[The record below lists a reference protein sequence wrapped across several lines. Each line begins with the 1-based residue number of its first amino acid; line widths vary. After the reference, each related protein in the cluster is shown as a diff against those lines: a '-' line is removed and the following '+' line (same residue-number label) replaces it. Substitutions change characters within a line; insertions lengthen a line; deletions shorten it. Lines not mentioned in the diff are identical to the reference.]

1 MFENILGQA
10 GIGQLSRD
18 IAAGALAPSL
28 LFSGPPASGKGT
40 AGLEL
45 ARILSCENPGAPWN
59 CICPACTHHRTLTH
73 PDLLLLGPRSFSP
86 EIAAAAA
93 AYNREPE
100 SVSARLLFV
109 RSVRKLLARFS
120 PVLWEDDPKQGK
132 LSSAQQA
139 LEEDL
144 DEIALTFSPP
154 PGSGGEPVKAE
165 ALKKI
170 CGRIIKE
177 ALKLEAEGIG
187 KTVPIAQL
195 RRAAY
200 WGRLAPSGRHK
211 LLMIENAH
219 RMQEEARNSILKL
232 LEEPPLTLTIL
243 LTCPQ
248 PEALIPTILSRLR
261 PYRFYPRDQ
270 EAEEEVIRRVF
281 REKAGESPPEGALP
295 PGPAASGASRI
306 QGYLDSFL
314 PVTAEDLFPLAA
326 CFASSVTAAS
336 LAEIRRKG
344 GPLPEELAVL
354 DRHTAAI
361 AEQGGRE
368 NGGDIREVLAGTLS
382 GAQNFE
388 IPGLFSRFL
397 GLLLTLVSAALR
409 EDPPGPEK
417 IALGDIWLRAV
428 REAETAA
435 GTYNQR
441 PPVVLDRLF
450 TELRQAM
457 TAYALFSG

>member
-1 MFENILGQA
+1 MFENIIGQA
-10 GIGQLSRD
+10 GIGPLSRD

-45 ARILSCENPGAPWN
+45 ARILSCESPGAPWN
-59 CICPACTHHRTLTH
+59 CGCPACTHHRTLTH

-100 SVSARLLFV
+100 SVSARLLFI
-109 RSVRKLLARFS
+109 RSVRKLLSRFS

-132 LSSAQQA
+132 LSSFQQA

-144 DEIALTFSPP
+144 DEIALTFSPA
-154 PGSGGEPVKAE
+154 PGSEGEPVNPG

-170 CGRIIKE
+170 CGRIFTQ
-177 ALKLEAEGIG
+177 ALKLEAEGMG

-232 LEEPPLTLTIL
+232 LEEPPRTLTIL
-243 LTCPQ
+243 LSCPR

-281 REKAGESPPEGALP
+281 REKPGEGSPPGS
-295 PGPAASGASRI
+295 AASMGSRI

-314 PVTAEDLFPLAA
+314 PVTTGELYPLAA
-326 CFASSVTAAS
+326 FFAASVTAAS
-336 LAEIRRKG
+336 LDEIRRQG
-344 GPLPEELAVL
+344 GPLPEELAAL
-354 DRHTAAI
+354 DRYTSAI
-361 AEQGGRE
+361 AEQGGLGE
-368 NGGDIREVLAGTLS
+368 EAGDIRGVLAGTLK

-388 IPGLFSRFL
+388 VPGLFSRFL
-397 GLLLTLVSAALR
+397 GLLLTLVSAGLWG
-409 EDPPGPEK
+409 EPPGQEK

-428 REAETAA
+428 REAEEAA

-450 TELRQAM
+450 TELRRAM
-457 TAYALFSG
+457 TAYALVSG

>member
-1 MFENILGQA
+1 MFENIIGQA
-10 GIGQLSRD
+10 GIGQLARD
-18 IAAGALAPSL
+18 ITAGALAPSI

-45 ARILSCENPGAPWN
+45 GRILSCESPGAPWN
-59 CICPACTHHRTLTH
+59 CGCPACTHHRTLTH
-73 PDLLLLGPRSFSP
+73 PDLLLLGPRSFSA

-100 SVSARLLFV
+100 SASARLLFI
-109 RSVRKLLARFS
+109 RSLRKLLARFS
-120 PVLWEDDPKQGK
+120 PVLWEEDPKQGK
-132 LSSAQQA
+132 FAGFQQA

-144 DEIALTFSPP
+144 DEIALTFSPLP
-154 PGSGGEPVKAE
+154 GGEPVNAE

-170 CGRIIKE
+170 CGRILTQ
-177 ALKLEAEGIG
+177 ALKLEAEGAA

-232 LEEPPLTLTIL
+232 LEEPPVTLTVL
-243 LTCPQ
+243 LTCPR

-261 PYRFYPRDQ
+261 PYRFYPRDP

-281 REKAGESPPEGALP
+281 REKTESPRPLP
-295 PGPAASGASRI
+295 ASGGGRI
-306 QGYLDSFL
+306 QGYLDSLL
-314 PVTAEDLFPLAA
+314 PVTTEQLYPLAA
-326 CFASSVTAAS
+326 FFAASVTAAS

-344 GPLPEELAVL
+344 GPLPEELAAL
-354 DRHTAAI
+354 DRHSAAA
-361 AEQGGRE
+361 AEQGGRGAD
-368 NGGDIREVLAGTLS
+368 GGDIRGVLAETLR

-388 IPGLFSRFL
+388 VPELFSRFL
-397 GLLLTLVSAALR
+397 GFLLTLVSTGLR
-409 EDPPGPEK
+409 GEPPGPEK

-428 REAETAA
+428 REAEAAA

-441 PPVVLDRLF
+441 PAVVLDRLF
-450 TELRQAM
+450 TELRRA
-457 TAYALFSG
+457 TTEYALVSG